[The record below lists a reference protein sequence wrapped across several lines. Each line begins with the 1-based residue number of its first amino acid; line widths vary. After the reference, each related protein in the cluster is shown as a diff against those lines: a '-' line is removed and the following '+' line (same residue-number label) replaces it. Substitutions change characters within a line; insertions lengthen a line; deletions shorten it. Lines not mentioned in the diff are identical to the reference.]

1 MDKYKRTIEAY
12 QLVKSG
18 NFRWLGA
25 KPMGE
30 EDEWRKQGRKIGL
43 ATTDI
48 LIKSLNGNYNK
59 INKNGAINIEIPDS
73 KVICLGNMEFN
84 EDYYKGGYDG

>member
-18 NFRWLGA
+18 KFRWLGA

-30 EDEWRKQGRKIGL
+30 KDEEYKRTRKIEL
-43 ATTDI
+43 SPNDI
-48 LIKSLNGNYNK
+48 LIKSIGGNYNK
-59 INKNGAINIEIPDS
+59 INKNGAINIEIPDR